1 MVTIDEVIAHLIA
14 EGVAVTVRPRE
25 GARVGGSGSLIL
37 HLDPNRRLAA
47 ELTAAAPG
55 RVCQVGARLRVV
67 ERFREIGDW
76 LLDHPEPAVAARLA
90 VMVPQVMHGTRDHR
104 PGEWPPAA
112 GGPHPALPV
121 GPLPTGGCLACGEP
135 LPPGGMEVGGRCR
148 PCRMATQLA
157 FARVLEGVATYE
169 A

>member
-25 GARVGGSGSLIL
+25 GGQAGAAGSLIL

-55 RVCQVGARLRVV
+55 RVCQVGARLSVV

-76 LLDHPEPAVAARLA
+76 LLDHPEPAVAARLV

-104 PGEWPPAA
+104 PG
-112 GGPHPALPV
+112 GGRRRPV
-121 GPLPTGGCLACGEP
+121 VPILRYRSGPLPTGGCLACGEP
-135 LPPGGMEVGGRCR
+135 LPPDGMEVGGRCR
-148 PCRMATQLA
+148 PCRLATQLA